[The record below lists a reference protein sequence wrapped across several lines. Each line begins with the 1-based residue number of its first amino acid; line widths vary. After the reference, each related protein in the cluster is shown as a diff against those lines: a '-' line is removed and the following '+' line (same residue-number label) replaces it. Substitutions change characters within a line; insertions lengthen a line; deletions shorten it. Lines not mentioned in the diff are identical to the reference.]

1 MTNQNTKLNLLK
13 RQIERGIL
21 PHAYLFSGTDEM
33 AKNEATEY
41 IFGELLKVEPGKFGS
56 HPDFYQVESDPITI
70 DDVRALKSKAS
81 AGPLVGKR
89 CVFYLKKIENLS
101 QQASP
106 ALLKLLEE
114 PGPNSFILAS
124 TENANSVLPTLRS
137 RFAHIKFTGHASSKK
152 IEKPAIPKKAP
163 EGEEAA
169 AFLMEALNYARS
181 LAKREPS
188 GENVSRFSGLLKAV
202 TSLQDPTI
210 NKRLLAEYAIML
222 VH

>member
-1 MTNQNTKLNLLK
+1 MRPLELIKCQLAKKT
-13 RQIERGIL
+13 L

-33 AKNEATEY
+33 AKNEATEC
-41 IFGELLKVEPGKFGS
+41 IFVELLKVELKKIGN

-70 DDVRALKSKAS
+70 DDVRVLKSKAS
-81 AGPLVGKR
+81 VGPLVGKR
-89 CVFYLKKIENLS
+89 CVFYIKKIENLS
-101 QQASP
+101 WQAAP

-137 RFAHIKFTGHASSKK
+137 RFAHIKFTGRASSKK

-163 EGEEAA
+163 EGDEAA
-169 AFLMEALNYARS
+169 AFLMEALNYARV
-181 LAKREPS
+181 LAKKESTR
-188 GENVSRFSGLLKAV
+188 ENVSRFSGLLKAV
-202 TSLQDPTI
+202 SELSDPTV

-222 VH
+222 L